1 MPATG
6 NDAITSTTDREIVI
20 QRVFDAPRALV
31 FEAFTDPRH
40 IGEWWG
46 PNGFT
51 VTTRSIDVR
60 PGGSWRFVM
69 HGPDGTDYPNSIEY
83 GEVVRPERIAWAHG
97 TGDGGPPLFH
107 ASVTFEDQGG
117 KTLVTL
123 RSVFPTAAIRDRT
136 VKESGAI
143 EGGKQTL
150 ARLAQYLAN
159 KT

>member
-1 MPATG
+1 MSATG
-6 NDAITSTTDREIVI
+6 SDAPVSTADREIVI

-31 FEAFTDPRH
+31 FEAFTDAKH

-51 VTTRSIDVR
+51 ITTRSMDVR
-60 PGGSWRFVM
+60 PGGVWRFVM
-69 HGPDGTDYPNSIEY
+69 HGPDGTDYPNSIAY
-83 GEVVRPERIAWAHG
+83 SEVVKPERIAWAHG
-97 TGDGGPPLFH
+97 ADDGGPPHFL
-107 ASVTFEDQGG
+107 ASVTFTEQGG

-123 RSVFPTAAIRDRT
+123 RSVFPTAALRDKT
-136 VKESGAI
+136 VEEHDAI